1 MPGKFGKACFV
12 RTNCPN
18 WETFVLNGK
27 KYNIVLMNCDDL
39 GYGDLGCYGSSVN
52 HTPTLD
58 KMAEEGTRLTDFYA
72 GSPVCSPSRGGMLT
86 GCYPPRIGFGS
97 FEGQW
102 VLFPGQGVGLNP
114 DEVTLAEALRDA
126 GYRTKLIG
134 KWHCGDQEAFLPL
147 NHGFDEYYGLPYSND
162 MGRQVTREDN
172 PPLPLIDG
180 MEIIEEQPDQCSLTE
195 RYVEQAV
202 RFIRENR
209 ENPFFLYFAHMHV
222 HLPLYASEAFVKQS
236 ENGDYGACVAAI
248 DWAARCVLHELRRQG
263 LEENTLFVF
272 TSDNGGRGDHGGSN
286 KPLRG
291 KKGTTWE
298 GGQRVPCIFYCPG
311 TIPAHT
317 VCDGLASNID
327 FFPTFLSLCGAEQ
340 PRRNPIDGVD
350 LSRMLLK
357 GEPSPRKTFFYYIQ
371 ENLEAVR
378 VGDWKLHVAKRGEP
392 VQLLFNLRE
401 DPGETV
407 NRYDEH
413 PEVVEELYRQIEACR
428 RDLGDAVTKTPG
440 EHVRPIGQVENP
452 HPLTEYNENH
462 PYIVTMYDRDE
473 IG

>member
-27 KYNIVLMNCDDL
+27 KYNIVLMNCERL
-39 GYGDLGCYGSSVN
+39 GLRGSGLLWLERKPHS
-52 HTPTLD
+52 PRSD

-209 ENPFFLYFAHMHV
+209 ENPFFLYFAHI
-222 HLPLYASEAFVKQS
+222 ACAF
-236 ENGDYGACVAAI
+236 AA
-248 DWAARCVLHELRRQG
+248 
-263 LEENTLFVF
+263 
-272 TSDNGGRGDHGGSN
+272 
-286 KPLRG
+286 
-291 KKGTTWE
+291 
-298 GGQRVPCIFYCPG
+298 
-311 TIPAHT
+311 
-317 VCDGLASNID
+317 VCFRSV
-327 FFPTFLSLCGAEQ
+327 C
-340 PRRNPIDGVD
+340 
-350 LSRMLLK
+350 
-357 GEPSPRKTFFYYIQ
+357 
-371 ENLEAVR
+371 
-378 VGDWKLHVAKRGEP
+378 
-392 VQLLFNLRE
+392 
-401 DPGETV
+401 
-407 NRYDEH
+407 
-413 PEVVEELYRQIEACR
+413 
-428 RDLGDAVTKTPG
+428 
-440 EHVRPIGQVENP
+440 
-452 HPLTEYNENH
+452 
-462 PYIVTMYDRDE
+462 
-473 IG
+473 